1 MEKKG
6 KKVLM
11 VELGDDV
18 KKVSVTGMSSDEK
31 VVMHQELSEEDLD
44 KVTGG
49 YDMREE
55 RLKEIELPDG
65 ACIVGCGYGREL
77 DPVID
82 IESLAKGKFVIDYFH
97 YNHRR

>member
-65 ACIVGCGYGREL
+65 ACIVGCEYGGEL

-82 IESLAKGKFVIDYFH
+82 LKALSEGKFVIDYFH